1 MVSAHEQSIYTKAAQ
16 NPPLAKT
23 AAAGARDAATSTR
36 QPGTTAHSLD
46 SRKRKRGQESSA
58 AFAQRAITI
67 RPCPTAP
74 LDRPTILTPLVV
86 IQRAQL
92 PLSCLDLS
100 PPTPG
105 SARLFSAH
113 IEALEP
119 KPLGEDA
126 TARENGAGFESPKVL
141 ITRLQGST
149 TLFAVER
156 VRRGVYALCKLG
168 HWVKVE
174 DLEQASARTRPQ
186 SQYANPKKA
195 LNYGNGGAW
204 WAGAAI
210 ADQQPDIKVGKR
222 TERAPRLS
230 MGRPKPNAL
239 SKEVQ
244 NAPVDDPFVE
254 TQPQDPFAESMAV
267 DGPDSQLERPQTAE
281 EVFQAL
287 VQQYLDMLYLSKTS
301 LAFFVKGPL
310 SRARAAF
317 TSNDGNGTLKVGELA
332 AFFRSIL
339 LQLGQVDKKYR
350 EKIPDIVK
358 ELPLPGFSDDED
370 TAAAQRP
377 EKKKKGRSKK
387 MKPNKEGMYPGE
399 DEYVKQWWIRDFPS
413 SPGSHPEE
421 SSQDMFKRKVG
432 DLRVRESMAQL
443 VLVLEILALEA
454 SPGFQAVDQ
463 DETQQET
470 QVDSQQPEKKRRKKK
485 LQDLHVLLDL
495 LLDKLCIWQSV
506 EQDEMLVK
514 ISKSGQ
520 GGTAAAETPN
530 STKAGTSDKLRSFC
544 VEVIIPFYMGR
555 LPEKAAAINKRLGG
569 PSASPSKATT
579 SSSSRSKPGEATT
592 RTDPRS
598 AQRRRKPLQRVATE
612 NATRPPSRAPSLS
625 RSATDSAIAG
635 PVFKRE
641 SSEVS
646 LSSIPLKS
654 APPPS
659 SRNSLSQF
667 QRFAKREIDLQE
679 MSAATEAKI
688 KKKERIA
695 RELKEAI
702 STLSKPNRAS
712 AVKEYADS
720 TDRKMLAG
728 STRPGLTKK
737 SAVKSTTSGRLKE
750 ADKVQVGATPK
761 KPRRTSDH
769 LVDAT
774 PTHNR
779 SYVVDPRDQTT
790 HQLAGTFMHFDNPF
804 AVPPPSSDTVV
815 PSSAVRP
822 SAVPPHLMDSS
833 RSSLSA
839 TSAPFHSSLSESTSR
854 LDNPFPPPPHH
865 AASAASTAMPAVL
878 ATPSR
883 PKAKPKSVSFAATSA
898 SDVSAPVATPPP
910 SYISSPQPHHQRPH
924 PPIPSFADRLVGRVG
939 VGAGSS
945 SSAHQ
950 PFKLP
955 PLPPA
960 PLGASAASSS
970 GGVVFA
976 TPTKPKM
983 TAAAAAGRDTTA
995 GRGGVLREIRDS
1007 EDEDEE
1013 DEGDEV
1019 DVVGVNGGGSGGGG
1033 TSMATGHAAVV
1044 ETPVK
1049 SGLSGR
1055 AEVRHFGG
1063 VVEEVEEVEEEA
1075 RGDVDV
1081 YKALGWDDDDDLL

>member
-1 MVSAHEQSIYTKAAQ
+1 MVSAHEQSIYTKALQ
-16 NPPLAKT
+16 NPPRAKT
-23 AAAGARDAATSTR
+23 AAARDAAPSTR
-36 QPGTTAHSLD
+36 QPGTTTQISE
-46 SRKRKRGQESSA
+46 SRKRKRGQEASA

-74 LDRPTILTPLVV
+74 LDRPTILTPLTV
-86 IQRAQL
+86 IERAQL
-92 PLSCLDLS
+92 PLSCLDLAH
-100 PPTPG
+100 PTPG

-119 KPLGEDA
+119 KSLDEDA
-126 TARENGAGFESPKVL
+126 TTRENGAGLERPKVL
-141 ITRLQGST
+141 VTQLQGSK

-156 VRRGVYALCKLG
+156 VQRGVYALCKLG
-168 HWVKVE
+168 KWVKVE
-174 DLEQASARTRPQ
+174 DLEASRQ
-186 SQYANPKKA
+186 SSAPTQLQSRYDNPTKA
-195 LNYGNGGAW
+195 LKNGNGGAW
-204 WAGAAI
+204 WAGAAL
-210 ADQQPDIKVGKR
+210 ADQQPDVKAGKR
-222 TERAPRLS
+222 TDSAPRLF
-230 MGRPKPNAL
+230 MGRPRPATPQ
-239 SKEVQ
+239 KEAQAVLT
-244 NAPVDDPFVE
+244 DDPFVE
-254 TQPQDPFAESMAV
+254 TQPQDPFAEPMAV
-267 DGPDSQLERPQTAE
+267 DGPESQPERPQTAE

-317 TSNDGNGTLKVGELA
+317 ASSDGNGTLKVGELA

-358 ELPLPGFSDDED
+358 EMPLPGFSDGED
-370 TAAAQRP
+370 AAAPAQRP
-377 EKKKKGRSKK
+377 EKKKKKKSRSKK
-387 MKPNKEGMYPGE
+387 LKPNKEGMYPGE
-399 DEYVKQWWIRDFPS
+399 DEYVKQWWIRHIPS

-421 SSQDMFKRKVG
+421 TPQDMFKRKAG
-432 DLRVRESMAQL
+432 DLRIRESMAQ
-443 VLVLEILALEA
+443 VILVLEILALEA
-454 SPGFQAVDQ
+454 SPGFQAADQ

-470 QVDSQQPEKKRRKKK
+470 HIESQQPERKKRKKK

-520 GGTAAAETPN
+520 GGTAAADTPN

-555 LPEKAAAINKRLGG
+555 LPENAAAINRRLGG
-569 PSASPSKATT
+569 PSASPSKAPG

-612 NATRPPSRAPSLS
+612 NATKPPSRAPSLS
-625 RSATDSAIAG
+625 RSATDSAISG

-646 LSSIPLKS
+646 LSSIPLKP
-654 APPPS
+654 AQPAS

-737 SAVKSTTSGRLKE
+737 SAVKSTSSRLKE
-750 ADKVQVGATPK
+750 AEKVQVGATPK

-774 PTHNR
+774 PTHDR
-779 SYVVDPRDQTT
+779 SYINPRDNS

-804 AVPPPSSDTVV
+804 SVPPSSSADTTVV

-822 SAVPPHLMDSS
+822 STVPPHLMDST
-833 RSSLSA
+833 RSSLSI
-839 TSAPFHSSLSESTSR
+839 TSAAFPPPLNPMSGTSSLSLS
-854 LDNPFPPPPHH
+854 NNVP
-865 AASAASTAMPAVL
+865 VIL

-883 PKAKPKSVSFAATSA
+883 PKTKPKSVSFAAA
-898 SDVSAPVATPPP
+898 EPVSFNNGDDGPIETPPP
-910 SYISSPQPHHQRPH
+910 SHLSQHQYTRPH
-924 PPIPSFADRLVGRVG
+924 APVSSFADRLTGRSPASNAIQHLG
-939 VGAGSS
+939 QPSS
-945 SSAHQ
+945 S
-950 PFKLP
+950 PFELP
-955 PLPPA
+955 PLPPPA
-960 PLGASAASSS
+960 SGVGAA
-970 GGVVFA
+970 GVVFA
-976 TPTKPKM
+976 TPTKPKLK
-983 TAAAAAGRDTTA
+983 TGSGWA
-995 GRGGVLREIRDS
+995 RGGLRDVVEHS
-1007 EDEDEE
+1007 EEE
-1013 DEGDEV
+1013 GGVEGDEV
-1019 DVVGVNGGGSGGGG
+1019 DVVGVG
-1033 TSMATGHAAVV
+1033 AVIGLQTARRGDGV
-1044 ETPVK
+1044 AETPVK
-1049 SGLSGR
+1049 SDNGSDAARIGATDDR
-1055 AEVRHFGG
+1055 KER
-1063 VVEEVEEVEEEA
+1063 EEEKDERA
-1075 RGDVDV
+1075 DVDV
-1081 YKALGWDDDDDLL
+1081 YKALGWDDDDDDDGVDDLL

>member
-119 KPLGEDA
+119 KPLNEDA
-126 TARENGAGFESPKVL
+126 TARENGAGLESPKVL

-168 HWVKVE
+168 NWVKVE

-186 SQYANPKKA
+186 SQYANPTKA
-195 LNYGNGGAW
+195 LKHGNGGAW
-204 WAGAAI
+204 WAGAAL
-210 ADQQPDIKVGKR
+210 ADQQPDIKVGKGMG
-222 TERAPRLS
+222 RAPRLS
-230 MGRPKPNAL
+230 MGRPKPTAL
-239 SKEVQ
+239 QKEVQ
-244 NAPVDDPFVE
+244 NAPADDPFVE
-254 TQPQDPFAESMAV
+254 TQPQDPFAEPMAV
-267 DGPDSQLERPQTAE
+267 DGPDSQLERPQTAK

-287 VQQYLDMLYLSKTS
+287 VHQYLDMLYLSKTS

-317 TSNDGNGTLKVGELA
+317 TSSDGNGTLQVGELA

-370 TAAAQRP
+370 TAAAQRS
-377 EKKKKGRSKK
+377 EKKKKSRSKK
-387 MKPNKEGMYPGE
+387 MKPNKDGMYPGE

-421 SSQDMFKRKVG
+421 SSKDMFKRKVG

-454 SPGFQAVDQ
+454 SLGFQAVDQ
-463 DETQQET
+463 EETLQET
-470 QVDSQQPEKKRRKKK
+470 QADSQQPEKKRRKKK

-612 NATRPPSRAPSLS
+612 NATKPPSRAPLLS

-702 STLSKPNRAS
+702 STLSKPNRTS

-769 LVDAT
+769 HLVDAT

-779 SYVVDPRDQTT
+779 SYMVDPREQTT

-804 AVPPPSSDTVV
+804 AVPPLSSDTVV

-822 SAVPPHLMDSS
+822 ATIPPHLMDSS
-833 RSSLSA
+833 RSSLSV
-839 TSAPFHSSLSESTSR
+839 TSAPFPSSLSTSTTR
-854 LDNPFPPPPHH
+854 LDNPFPPPPHY
-865 AASAASTAMPAVL
+865 AASAASTALPAVL

-898 SDVSAPVATPPP
+898 SDDNTPTATPPL
-910 SYISSPQPHHQRPH
+910 SHISSPQQHHQRPH

-945 SSAHQ
+945 SSAHHHHQQ
-950 PFKLP
+950 PFK
-955 PLPPA
+955 LPPA
-960 PLGASAASSS
+960 PLGASAAPS
-970 GGVVFA
+970 GVVFA

-983 TAAAAAGRDTTA
+983 HVENVGRGSGRDTTA
-995 GRGGVLREIRDS
+995 GRDRVVREIRDS

-1019 DVVGVNGGGSGGGG
+1019 DVVGVSGSGSGSRS
-1033 TSMATGHAAVV
+1033 TSMATGHAAVA

-1049 SGLSGR
+1049 SGSSGR
-1055 AEVRHFGG
+1055 AGARGLGGEVH
-1063 VVEEVEEVEEEA
+1063 EMKEEA
-1075 RGDVDV
+1075 RADVDV
-1081 YKALGWDDDDDLL
+1081 YQVLGWDDDDDLL